1 MVEKVISK
9 DQMNFTIDMLITML
23 VEVLADDL
31 GKDRK
36 EVLADFC
43 VSKTGKALYDE
54 STKLWWNGPSY
65 IADIY
70 KEELASTTMRKA

>member
-1 MVEKVISK
+1 MAEEVITK
-9 DQMNFTIDMLITML
+9 DQMNFTIYMLIAMT
-23 VEVLADDL
+23 VEELAEDM
-31 GKDRK
+31 GKDTK
-36 EVLADFC
+36 DVLADFC

-70 KEELASTTMRKA
+70 KKELNSGTTEK

>member
-1 MVEKVISK
+1 MAEEIITKG
-9 DQMNFTIDMLITML
+9 QMDFTIDMLIAMT
-23 VEVLADDL
+23 VEELAEDL
-31 GKDRK
+31 GKDTK
-36 EVLADFC
+36 DVLADFC

-70 KEELASTTMRKA
+70 KKELDSGTKE